1 MVTEY
6 YKVWALSTILQQE
19 VFLLSFSQNVV
30 DKAYKPWYSFSRSE
44 NKGGEKLKSVA
55 ERIKEARLALGMT
68 QAQLAELAGVSES
81 AIQMYEIGQRV
92 PRDSV
97 KAKLAEVLKRPI
109 QDLFF

>member
-1 MVTEY
+1 MDQI
-6 YKVWALSTILQQE
+6 KIGR
-19 VFLLSFSQNVV
+19 FI
-30 DKAYKPWYSFSRSE
+30 
-44 NKGGEKLKSVA
+44 A
-55 ERIKEARLALGMT
+55 ERRKSIGLT
-68 QAQLAELAGVSES
+68 QAQLAEQAGVSES